1 MLREDFPEHGIDALI
16 DPAAIQPGPPA
27 PKDAVRA
34 GGQNGKL
41 QPQRKLVVSDKPA
54 VPDKP
59 VAQRSLADILHKK
72 TVQKPVIEQGVVSSP
87 KQVIIDLLDFCE
99 ESMPYRVY
107 TSSSAIQNAKRWL
120 EHD

>member
-41 QPQRKLVVSDKPA
+41 QQQAKSVV
-54 VPDKP
+54 
-59 VAQRSLADILHKK
+59 QRSLADILHKK
-72 TVQKPVIEQGVVSSP
+72 TVHKPVVGQGVVPSQ

-99 ESMPYRVY
+99 ENIPYRLY

>member
-41 QPQRKLVVSDKPA
+41 QPQRKIVMPDSHV

-72 TVQKPVIEQGVVSSP
+72 TVQKPVVEQGVVSSP

>member
-41 QPQRKLVVSDKPA
+41 QPQRKPV

-72 TVQKPVIEQGVVSSP
+72 TVQRPVIEQGVVSSP
-87 KQVIIDLLDFCE
+87 KQVIIELLDFCE
-99 ESMPYRVY
+99 ENVPYRVY